1 MIIYIPT
8 LFIVI
13 MEMIL
18 LEITADTFFRKK
30 ETVRTSLKF
39 SGFVIVTAALAAD
52 VILLQNMFWP
62 RLFFIFLADYV
73 YISWFYRAKVAD
85 ALGSI
90 IYYYSILTSIDF
102 IALIILFCIPELYIS
117 TWLYYGMIF
126 MFKCAEL
133 GIGFLIHK
141 RWKMGRP
148 VQAIPK
154 EILRLMYFSGILIW
168 IGSFLKELLYKN
180 NSGDIIV
187 LLIII
192 ICQSEFS
199 VLYLLLAARAEL
211 ERGRIKAAAVQT
223 QMQLGIYK
231 SKQDLYTEQS
241 KRIHDHKNQL
251 LAICHM
257 LEQNQVP
264 QALKYTRRLTG
275 YMVKELDPIYTNH
288 PIADGILNMK
298 KQEAYDKKIS
308 LNYLCGDLK
317 DIILNEEEI
326 IILLGNLLDNAMEAA
341 AEHPAIKSVQ
351 AQIIQEEKQL
361 VITVKNSCTHG
372 LQAENGSIR
381 STKTNDEAHGYG
393 LPAIQDIV
401 ERYDGVFAI
410 KQEGEYVKATVVIP
424 VP

>member
-1 MIIYIPT
+1 MINIPT

-18 LEITADTFFRKK
+18 LEITADTFFQKK

-148 VQAIPK
+148 IPK
-154 EILRLMYFSGILIW
+154 EILRLM
-168 IGSFLKELLYKN
+168 
-180 NSGDIIV
+180 
-187 LLIII
+187 II
-192 ICQSEFS
+192 ICLSEFS

-372 LQAENGSIR
+372 LRAENGSIR

>member
-13 MEMIL
+13 VEMLL

-30 ETVRTSLKF
+30 ETVRTSLKLP
-39 SGFVIVTAALAAD
+39 GFVIVTAALAAD

-62 RLFFIFLADYV
+62 RLFFIFLADYL
-73 YISWFYRAKVAD
+73 YISWFYHAKAAD

-102 IALIILFCIPELYIS
+102 IALLILFCIPGLYVN

-126 MFKCAEL
+126 TFKCTEL
-133 GIGFLIHK
+133 GIGLLIHK
-141 RWKMGRP
+141 RWKKGKT

-168 IGSFLKELLYKN
+168 IGSVLKELLYKN
-180 NSGDIIV
+180 NSWDIIV

-192 ICQSEFS
+192 ICLSDFS
-199 VLYLLLAARAEL
+199 LLYLLLAARAEL
-211 ERGRIKAAAVQT
+211 ERGRIKDAAAQT

-231 SKQDLYTEQS
+231 SKQDLYTKQS

-257 LEQNQVP
+257 LEQNHVS
-264 QALKYTRRLTG
+264 QALEYTRRLTG
-275 YMVKELDPIYTNH
+275 CMIKELDSIYTNH

-308 LNYLCGDLK
+308 LNYLCGDLRN
-317 DIILNEEEI
+317 IILNEEEI

-341 AEHPAIKSVQ
+341 AECTSQRSVQ

-361 VITVKNSCTHG
+361 VITIKNPCIHG
-372 LQAENGSIR
+372 LRAENGSIR
-381 STKTNDEAHGYG
+381 STKTDDETHGYG

-401 ERYDGVFAI
+401 GKYDGVFAI